1 MVEGQ
6 VNSLKETT
14 LIKAY
19 FFIIAYNGRIASY
32 RGVVLKSIC
41 TYRNEC
47 EHVPTNEAW
56 NRLKKHMIPPGVNV
70 K

>member
-19 FFIIAYNGRIASY
+19 FFIIAYNGRIAPY

-41 TYRNEC
+41 IYRNEC
-47 EHVPTNEAW
+47 EHVPNNESLEQA
-56 NRLKKHMIPPGVNV
+56 KKTHDTTRC
-70 K
+70 

>member
-19 FFIIAYNGRIASY
+19 FFIIAYNGRIAPY
-32 RGVVLKSIC
+32 RGVVLSLSVSIVMNVSMFQL
-41 TYRNEC
+41 TR
-47 EHVPTNEAW
+47 AW